1 MGDAAEGEI
10 ERALEETG
18 RDAERERSKI
28 SFPYLDLDDAIEI
41 VKTVYRLREQSCE
54 WEQLGARFG
63 VSAKGAGFRMRV
75 LTAKLFG
82 LVTYDRST
90 VTLTEIGI
98 RATQASREKS
108 ARVDAFL
115 HVPLFRHIYE
125 KFKDAPLPDAAT
137 LEALM
142 VSSGVAN
149 KVKDKALDIFRRSA
163 AQAGFFDRLPD
174 RLTMPISTAGGRRA
188 GDAENSQQ
196 GSSRSSSSVAAASGA
211 SVPAIHPAM
220 EGLLKALPPNES
232 CWDIEKRA
240 KWLQAAVNIFDLI
253 YTASDHSKT
262 ISIHIK

>member
-1 MGDAAEGEI
+1 MKDPADGEL
-10 ERALEETG
+10 ERALEEAG
-18 RDAERERSKI
+18 SDADSQHSKG

-82 LVTYDRST
+82 LVTYDRSS

-98 RATQASREKS
+98 RATHASREKG

-115 HVPLFRHIYE
+115 HVPLFREIYE
-125 KFKDAPLPDAAT
+125 KFKDVPLPDAAT

-149 KVKDKALDIFRRSA
+149 KVKGKALDIFRRSA
-163 AQAGFFDRLPD
+163 AQAGFFDHMPD
-174 RLTMPISTAGGRRA
+174 RLIMPVSTAGGRRA
-188 GDAENSQQ
+188 GDAENPQQ
-196 GSSRSSSSVAAASGA
+196 GGGRSSSTPATVSGPSVVS
-211 SVPAIHPAM
+211 IHPAM
-220 EGLLKALPPNES
+220 EGLLKALPPDES
-232 CWDIEKRA
+232 CWEIEKRA
-240 KWLQAAVNIFDLI
+240 KWLQAAAHIFDLI

-262 ISIHIK
+262 ISIDIK